1 VHSPSRALFLPASHR
16 HRVPGSGDGP
26 WGSPVVKAARALV
39 AVGVIDAD
47 AAQAVVDDY
56 HLAVQLRSEGGARRA
71 MFRRARQARGAQRA
85 RGARPAPALKP
96 RRVAA
101 CEQVIEL
108 SAGELRV
115 RFVSLADDE
124 TWLSVVLWPVRS
136 SRRAHRTMAPGR
148 SRKLTLI
155 RAGR

>member
-26 WGSPVVKAARALV
+26 WGSPVVKVARALV

-56 HLAVQLRSEGGARRA
+56 YYLAVQLRSEGGARHRA

-85 RGARPAPALKP
+85 RGARPAPALETAP
-96 RRVAA
+96 R
-101 CEQVIEL
+101 
-108 SAGELRV
+108 
-115 RFVSLADDE
+115 
-124 TWLSVVLWPVRS
+124 
-136 SRRAHRTMAPGR
+136 GR
-148 SRKLTLI
+148 L
-155 RAGR
+155 RAGDRVVCGRTAGPLRQPRG

>member
-1 VHSPSRALFLPASHR
+1 VHSPSWALFLPASHR

-26 WGSPVVKAARALV
+26 WGSPVVKVARALV

-56 HLAVQLRSEGGARRA
+56 HLAVQLRSDGGARHRA

-96 RRVAA
+96 RRGRLRAGDRAVCGRTAGPLRQPRGCRDVA
-101 CEQVIEL
+101 Q
-108 SAGELRV
+108 
-115 RFVSLADDE
+115 
-124 TWLSVVLWPVRS
+124 
-136 SRRAHRTMAPGR
+136 RRALARAVVPAGAPDHG
-148 SRKLTLI
+148 SR
-155 RAGR
+155 